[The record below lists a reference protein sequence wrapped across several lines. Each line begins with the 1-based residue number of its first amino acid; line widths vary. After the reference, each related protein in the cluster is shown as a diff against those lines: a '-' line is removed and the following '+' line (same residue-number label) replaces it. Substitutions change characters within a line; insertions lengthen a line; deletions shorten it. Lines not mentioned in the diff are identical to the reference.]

1 MMDSC
6 SSPWNGEEVGT
17 PNTSQYFPDDSGY
30 LSNPGSSGS
39 ESNCVRLRRFSC
51 SSPYNSRSPVG
62 YCHNIIPSTSAFQQN
77 CYTNGQ
83 LDSLQKTEGAH
94 CDSVLLNDIGCCK
107 ESLSLQNKLLAASCR
122 EDNLPRLAGSKS
134 YSFLKSSQY
143 STPTSDRSISLQT
156 ASGISDSQTPEKID
170 LNPCEQSFPK
180 CLFTHCGNENESLYE
195 SSIISKSTVP
205 YSWSSKLG
213 KPRIDVL
220 AALASYRPV
229 VSRILQF
236 LRPEDLVA
244 VAAVSHTW
252 RNICKNDKQANR
264 RRQIYL
270 RAKIQLKE
278 NKEEYS
284 PYVKAQQHSRR
295 YLRRGACS
303 ELQNLCMPSPRKKEP
318 VSPPVSPSK
327 VRFHLFYKEGGKLSQ
342 GEHLMPC
349 PRCSLPSHISSS
361 EGYGRCSRPGC
372 LFEFCIH
379 CHSAPHMGKPCRAVL
394 PVLQSHCRR
403 MRNGIGSAASRRNL
417 RKLLL

>member
-39 ESNCVRLRRFSC
+39 ESNCVRLRRSSC

-62 YCHNIIPSTSAFQQN
+62 YCHNIIPSTAAFQQN

-83 LDSLQKTEGAH
+83 LDCLQKTEGAH

-107 ESLSLQNKLLAASCR
+107 ESVSLQNKLLAASCR

-180 CLFTHCGNENESLYE
+180 CFFTHCGNENESLYE

-213 KPRIDVL
+213 KPRVDVL

-278 NKEEYS
+278 NKE
-284 PYVKAQQHSRR
+284 
-295 YLRRGACS
+295 
-303 ELQNLCMPSPRKKEP
+303 
-318 VSPPVSPSK
+318 
-327 VRFHLFYKEGGKLSQ
+327 EGGKLSQ